1 MFYIASYGSL
11 INQHI
16 IFIYKCDYTPV
27 TIYKHYLLFIRLIC
41 ATMDR
46 ELIKK
51 VLGLIIKNFREEQG
65 LSRYI
70 VAKESGLDSSWLRRL
85 EDGKS
90 GIRTE
95 TLILIA
101 RGLKLPAATIITKIE
116 QALENPDAWLANYR
130 TTSDSI

>member
-1 MFYIASYGSL
+1 
-11 INQHI
+11 
-16 IFIYKCDYTPV
+16 
-27 TIYKHYLLFIRLIC
+27 
-41 ATMDR
+41 MDR